1 MSKKEVF
8 EGYKWSKKD
17 INGKDFEVEGKI
29 IKEEELYHW
38 YVSHLYRPSP
48 AATCYYRP
56 SNTASTKAIA
66 EQHMN
71 AYVNGFTEDIII
83 DDIYIKV

>member
-1 MSKKEVF
+1 MDKKEFF

-17 INGKDFEVEGKI
+17 IYGKDFEVEGKI
-29 IKEEELYHW
+29 IKEKGLYHW
-38 YVSHLYRPSP
+38 FVSHLYRPSP
-48 AATCYYRP
+48 AAGYYRP
-56 SNTASTKAIA
+56 SNTASTKEIA

-71 AYVNGFTEDIII
+71 AYVNCFTEDIII